1 MGVRAIFQ
9 LETPWSQDE
18 VFDLG
23 FEQGADTMVFTHLK
37 HRQVRL
43 TRYGHDVWSILYAN
57 YLATVVPP
65 SSVLATGFAPNTGTG
80 YSATTYTYVVTTI
93 DEGTDQESLASA
105 EVTNATATDL
115 TLKGNHVDITWT
127 AVPGAV
133 RYNIYRKGGGAFG
146 FIGTTEDETFTDDN
160 IAPDFSQSYP
170 VARDP
175 FESQSEDDLNGH
187 KPAVVAFW
195 DQRAVYGRTL
205 NKPNGLFASQQGN
218 LFNFNVAR
226 PVQPTDAVTFAVSG
240 RRVNAI
246 LHLVPLKNLIV
257 FTTDTVFSISGN
269 SANGGGFSPTDINIT
284 PEGYRGANRVR
295 PIVIDDIVM
304 FGTAKGGQL
313 RSLGYQFEADGYRG
327 NDLTIFAAHLFRNVT
342 MADMTWAEYP
352 TSTVSVICSDG
363 QERLLTWQ
371 AEQQVW
377 GWSKSKTAGFD
388 ESCCTV
394 SEGGE
399 DVVYYITKRTVNG
412 IERRYIEYN
421 ASLRWEN
428 IEDAVYLDSA
438 LVYNGDPETDFGG
451 IEHLEGE
458 TINVLADGAVY
469 SDLVVSNGGFS
480 LPQPASKV
488 IAGLPYEAWIRTLP
502 FGLEQ
507 EKGEPKIVA
516 GATVRV
522 FESRGIE
529 VGVGRDL
536 PPGQTEPNSSDD
548 EIFGLIDE
556 IKTRELEPMGEPT
569 RLFSGEL
576 QVDVEG
582 TDWRTADVV
591 VRQRNPLPM
600 TVLGI
605 TPEYLLSE

>member
-1 MGVRAIFQ
+1 MGVSAIFQ
-9 LETPWSQDE
+9 LETPWSEDE

-23 FEQGADTMVFTHLK
+23 FEQGADTMVFTHLH

-43 TRYGHDVWSILYAN
+43 TRYAHDVWSILYAN

-65 SSVLATGFAPNTGTG
+65 DTVLATGLAPNTATG

-93 DEGTDQESLASA
+93 DEATDQESLPSDEAS
-105 EVTNATATDL
+105 NATATDL
-115 TLKGNHVDITWT
+115 TLKGNSVEITWI
-127 AVPGAV
+127 AVPGAT
-133 RYNIYRKGGGAFG
+133 RYNVYRKGGGAFG
-146 FIGTTEDETFTDDN
+146 FIGTTDTETFTDDN

-175 FESQSEDDLNGH
+175 FESQSTDDNNGL

-195 DQRAVYGRTL
+195 DQRAIYGRTL
-205 NKPNGLFASQQGN
+205 NKPNGLFASQTSN

-226 PVQPTDAVTFAVSG
+226 PVQATDAVTFAVSG

-257 FTTDTVFSISGN
+257 LTTDTVFSISGN
-269 SANGGGFSPTDINIT
+269 AANGGGFSPTDINIT
-284 PEGYRGANRVR
+284 PEGYRGANKVR
-295 PIVIDDIVM
+295 PVVIDDVIM
-304 FGTAKGGQL
+304 YGTAKGAQL
-313 RSLGYQFEADGYRG
+313 RTLGYQFEADGYRG
-327 NDLTIFAAHLFRNVT
+327 NDLTVFAPHLFRNVSMT
-342 MADMTWAEYP
+342 DMTWAEYP
-352 TSTVSVICSDG
+352 TSTVSVLCSDG

-399 DVVYYITKRTVNG
+399 DVVYYITRRTVNG
-412 IERRYIEYN
+412 TERRYIEYN
-421 ASLRWEN
+421 ATIRWEA

-438 LVYNGDPETDFGG
+438 LVYSGEPETDFGG
-451 IEHLEGE
+451 MGHLEGE

-469 SDLVVSNGGFS
+469 TGLAVVNGGFS
-480 LPQPASKV
+480 LPQPASRV
-488 IAGLPYEAWIRTLP
+488 VAGLPYEVWIRGLP
-502 FGLEQ
+502 LGLEQ
-507 EKGEPKIVA
+507 EKGEAKTIA

-522 FESRGIE
+522 FQTRGVEI
-529 VGVGRDL
+529 GVGRDL
-536 PPGQTEPNSSDD
+536 PPGQIEPNSSDD

-556 IKTRELEPMGEPT
+556 VKTRGLEPMGQGPE
-569 RLFSGEL
+569 LFSGDL
-576 QVDVEG
+576 AVDTEN
-582 TDWRTADVV
+582 TDWRTADIV
-591 VRQRNPLPM
+591 VRQRHPLPM

-605 TPEYLLSE
+605 TPEYVLSE